1 MGNYSS
7 NQPQF
12 WQKLYLELLNQ
23 ETQERNKV
31 LNDIAQLSIDDAA
44 SDLLRLT
51 FLSEFFNSD
60 QYVKK
65 AGERIVNSNELSVD
79 CLSSHVALHCIRALR
94 LGDRKSFIDSIEN
107 AQLPQIIR
115 KLNDAAL
122 FKVQHAMKPQISGM
136 LRRVAIVCSYFGNTF
151 HSPSMLANNY
161 AHTLCSLGIE
171 VNMYSCQEL
180 LPYRIQNY
188 HGAGR
193 GVRLPRVDGAHWSQ
207 LLPSTCSIF
216 IANEIATM
224 PARWNAAL
232 QRIAQFDPDLI
243 LGIGPY
249 SPLVSALY
257 AVRPTMALP
266 TNTVSFLGHADVWL
280 KGQDADISDSEVSW
294 QGQFALPRPY
304 VHSFR
309 ILRPQKHKALSRE
322 QLGLDVKAIV
332 LITVGFRLE
341 NEIDGQ
347 WASKMMDFL
356 STHPDAVWVLIGS
369 NLPKA
374 LNEAPP
380 KKVINL
386 GPRDDVTDVLSLC
399 EVYVN
404 PPRMGGGFSV
414 LEAMALGLP
423 VLAYSNTD
431 GGEKTGPYAIG
442 NHQTYFQNLAAL
454 VTNASVRQKLGSFLQ
469 VRFTKYYDMDQSGPS
484 LLRACHLAV
493 EHAKERFTNAF
504 LL

>member
-1 MGNYSS
+1 MNR
-7 NQPQF
+7 PQF
-12 WQKLYLELLNQ
+12 WQKLYRDLLNQ
-23 ETQERNKV
+23 HPQQRSRV
-31 LNDIAQLSIDDAA
+31 LNDLAHLSIDDAA

-60 QYVKK
+60 QYIQK
-65 AGERIVNSNELSVD
+65 AGERILNSNGLSID
-79 CLSSHVALHCIRALR
+79 CLSSHVALNCIKALR
-94 LGDRKSFIDSIEN
+94 LGDRKSFIDSIKN
-107 AQLPQIIR
+107 AQLPQIIH

-122 FKVQHAMKPQISGM
+122 LKIQRAMKPQVSGM

-151 HSPSMLANNY
+151 HSPSVLANNY

-180 LPYRIQNY
+180 SPYRMRNY

-193 GVRLPRVDGAHWSQ
+193 EVKLPKIDTASWSQ
-207 LLPSTCSIF
+207 LLPKTCSIV
-216 IANEIATM
+216 IANEVTTM
-224 PARWNAAL
+224 LARWDAVL
-232 QRIAQFDPDLI
+232 QRITQFNPDLI

-257 AVRPTMALP
+257 AVRPTVVLP

-280 KGQDADISDSEVSW
+280 KGQDAPTSDDEVSW
-294 QGQFALPRPY
+294 QGQFALPLTY
-304 VHSFR
+304 VHPYR
-309 ILRPQKHKALSRE
+309 ILRPKKHKELSKE
-322 QLGLDVKAIV
+322 QLGLDVKAIA

-356 STHPDAVWVLIGS
+356 STHPNVVWVLIGS

-380 KKVINL
+380 KSVVNL
-386 GPRDDVTDVLSLC
+386 GPRDDVTEVLSLC
-399 EVYVN
+399 DVYVN

-431 GGEKTGPYAIG
+431 GGEKTGPYSIG

-454 VTNASVRQKLGSFLQ
+454 VTNASARQKLGSFLQ

-493 EHAKERFTNAF
+493 EHARERFTNAF